1 MPTTDEATVSRD
13 LDDLTEGSGSD
24 RRGDGAHEEITRRY
38 VRSPQD
44 VLRLVTFAVVSLV
57 LVGLTIGL
65 EDAVIGLEEDIIALF
80 GFLSPTIERVL
91 HGGVEVVSALV
102 LAFVYLVPLFTKRYR
117 LFGYIALASF
127 TSSVAMQ
134 AVRWL
139 VERETSLSV
148 LNELA
153 DRAGVT
159 ESVPS
164 STIALAQVAATFI
177 VVGPFVGRRWR
188 RAGAVTI
195 TTLLLLRLLVSVRL
209 PAEAFLA
216 LPIGAFFGTAVLL
229 ALGRPD
235 RRPTLGAIRVAL
247 GEAGL
252 PVSEVHVASVDARG
266 STPYFATLDDGTGLF
281 VKVLGSQ
288 ERAADLLFRVYRFLR
303 FKNVGDDRPFSS
315 LRRTIEH
322 EALIALLARDVGI
335 RTPRLRGIVDVGADS
350 MLLAYEMID
359 GSSLDGVPDDQ
370 VTDELM
376 RAIWEQIGDLR
387 AHRIAHRDLRRANV
401 FVGDDQ
407 VPWIIDFGFSEVAVQ
422 ETILD
427 ADVAQMLASLS
438 VVVGAE
444 RAVHAAIEVLGTD
457 AVGSSLP
464 RLQSK
469 ALSGA
474 TQESLKAHQ
483 GLLEELQR
491 EVIERC
497 GIDDVDFVALER
509 ANRNTIIT
517 IVALVLATYFLFP
530 QLADLPGI
538 IDQIGEANW
547 AWIPL
552 ILLASVSTYVAATM
566 SIAGS
571 VPPRLP
577 AGPLFM
583 ASVGSSF
590 ASKLAP
596 AGLGGMALNVR
607 FLQKQG
613 VDQAVAVS
621 GVGLNTIAGFVG
633 HISLVGVFL
642 IWAGRDAFG
651 SFSLPDP
658 KWFVVGLGIVVAL
671 IVLSMAIPTTR
682 RLVFAKLL
690 PIIARAFDGA
700 SDVIRRPGKVTM
712 LIGGSAL
719 VTLSY
724 LTTLYFSI
732 EAFGG
737 GLPFA
742 TVGAV
747 FLVGSAV
754 AQAAPTPGGLG
765 AMEAALI
772 AGLVAAGLDDTIAVP
787 AVFLYRLFTFWVP
800 ILPGWLSFQWLE
812 RREYL

>member
-1 MPTTDEATVSRD
+1 MASND
-13 LDDLTEGSGSD
+13 LGDPAEGSGSD
-24 RRGDGAHEEITRRY
+24 RTGAGAREEITRRY

-44 VLRLVTFAVVSLV
+44 VLRLLTFAVISLV
-57 LVGLTIGL
+57 LVGLTIWL

-80 GFLSPTIERVL
+80 GFLSPSIERVL

-102 LAFVYLVPLFTKRYR
+102 LACVYLVPLFTKRYR

-127 TSSVAMQ
+127 TSSIAMQ
-134 AVRWL
+134 AVRWF

-153 DRAGVT
+153 DRAGIT

-195 TTLLLLRLLVSVRL
+195 TALLVLRLLVSVRL

-216 LPIGAFFGTAVLL
+216 IPIGAFFGAAVLL
-229 ALGRPD
+229 AFGRPD
-235 RRPTLGAIRVAL
+235 RRPTLGAIRTAL

-252 PVSEVHVASVDARG
+252 PIREVHAASVDARG

-288 ERAADLLFRVYRFLR
+288 ERAADLMFRVYRFLR

-322 EALIALLARDVGI
+322 EALIALLARDVGV

-359 GSSLDGVPDDQ
+359 GSSLDAVPDEQ
-370 VTDELM
+370 VTDEVM
-376 RAIWEQIGDLR
+376 QAIWQQIGVLR
-387 AHRIAHRDLRRANV
+387 AHRIAHRDLRRANL

-444 RAVHAAIEVLGTD
+444 RAVAAAVDVLGTE
-457 AVGSSLP
+457 AVGSALP

-474 TQESLKAHQ
+474 TQESLKAHK
-483 GLLEELQR
+483 GLLEDLQQ

-497 GIDDVDFVALER
+497 GIDDVDFVPLER
-509 ANRNTIIT
+509 ASRNTIIT
-517 IVALVLATYFLFP
+517 IVALALATYFLFP

-538 IDQIGEANW
+538 IDQVGAANW
-547 AWIPL
+547 GWTPL
-552 ILLASVSTYVAATM
+552 ILLASVTTYIAATM

-621 GVGLNTIAGFVG
+621 GVGLNTIAGLIG
-633 HISLVGVFL
+633 HVSLVGVFL

-658 KWFVVGLGIVVAL
+658 KWFVIGIGIVLGL
-671 IVLSMAIPTTR
+671 IALSMAIPTTR
-682 RLVFAKLL
+682 RLVLDKLL
-690 PIIARAFDGA
+690 PIIARAFDGVA
-700 SDVIRRPGKVTM
+700 DVVRRPGKVTL

-719 VTLSY
+719 VTFSY
-724 LTTLYFSI
+724 LTTLYFSTL
-732 EAFGG
+732 AFGG

-772 AGLVAAGLDDTIAVP
+772 SGLVAAGMDSTIAVP

-812 RREYL
+812 RHEYL

>member
-1 MPTTDEATVSRD
+1 MSTSDEVRESID
-13 LDDLTEGSGSD
+13 LHDGSLSDGSD
-24 RRGDGAHEEITRRY
+24 RTGSGASEEITRRY

-44 VLRLVTFAVVSLV
+44 VLRLITFALVSLTFI
-57 LVGLTIGL
+57 GITIWL
-65 EDAVIGLEEDIIALF
+65 EDAVIGVEEDIIELF
-80 GFLSPTIERVL
+80 GFLTPSIERVL
-91 HGGVEVVSALV
+91 HGSIEVVSALV
-102 LAFVYLVPLFTKRYR
+102 LLGIYLVPLFVKRYR
-117 LFGYIALASF
+117 LFGYIALASI
-127 TSSVAMQ
+127 SSSILMR

-139 VERETSLSV
+139 VDRETSTSV

-153 DRAGVT
+153 ERAGIT

-177 VVGPFVGRRWR
+177 VVGPFVTRRWR

-195 TTLLLLRLLVSVRL
+195 AVLFLLRLLVSVRL

-216 LPIGAFFGTAVLL
+216 IPIGALCGAAVLL

-235 RRPTLGAIRVAL
+235 RRPTLGAIQAAL

-252 PVSEVHVASVDARG
+252 SVSEVHAASVDARG

-322 EALIALLARDVGI
+322 EALISLLARDVGV

-359 GSSLDGVPDDQ
+359 GSSLDGVPDEQ

-376 RAIWEQIGDLR
+376 RSIWLQIGDLR
-387 AHRIAHRDLRRANV
+387 AHRVAHRDLRRANV

-407 VPWIIDFGFSEVAVQ
+407 VPWLIDFGFSEVAVP

-427 ADVAQMLASLS
+427 ADVAQMLASLA

-444 RAVHAAIEVLGTD
+444 RAVGAAIDAIGPE
-457 AVGSSLP
+457 AVGSALP

-474 TQESLKAHQ
+474 TQESLKGHK
-483 GLLEELQR
+483 GLLEELHQQI
-491 EVIERC
+491 IERC
-497 GIDDVDFVALER
+497 GVADVQFVALER
-509 ANRNTIIT
+509 ASRNTIIT
-517 IVALVLATYFLFP
+517 IVALALATYFLFP

-538 IDQIGEANW
+538 IDQVREANW
-547 AWIPL
+547 GWTPVIV
-552 ILLASVSTYVAATM
+552 LASVSTYVAASM
-566 SIAGS
+566 SLAGS
-571 VPPRLP
+571 VPPRLR

-607 FLQKQG
+607 FLKKQG

-621 GVGLNTIAGFVG
+621 GVGLNTIGGFVG
-633 HISLVGVFL
+633 HVSLIGVFL

-658 KWFVVGLGIVVAL
+658 KWFVIGLGIVVLL
-671 IVLSMAIPTTR
+671 IALSMAIPATR
-682 RLVFAKLL
+682 RLVFDKLL
-690 PIIARAFDGA
+690 PIIARAFDGVT
-700 SDVIRRPGKVTM
+700 DVVRRPGKVLL

-724 LTTLYFSI
+724 LTTLYFSTL
-732 EAFGG
+732 AFGG

-754 AQAAPTPGGLG
+754 TQAAPTPGGLG

-772 AGLVAAGLDDTIAVP
+772 SGLVAAGLDSTIAVP
-787 AVFLYRLFTFWVP
+787 SVFLYRLFTFWAP

-812 RREYL
+812 RHDYL